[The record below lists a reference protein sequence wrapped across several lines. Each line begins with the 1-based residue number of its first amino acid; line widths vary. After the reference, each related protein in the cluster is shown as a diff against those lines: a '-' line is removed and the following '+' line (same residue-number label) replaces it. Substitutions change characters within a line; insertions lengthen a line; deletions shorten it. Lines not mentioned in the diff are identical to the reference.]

1 MLPVVV
7 YFVVIEGLFG
17 VLLALEAILA
27 IAAMARVTN
36 RTANTGWPGTCPA
49 TLLNNI

>member
-7 YFVVIEGLFG
+7 YFEVIEGFFG

-36 RTANTGWPGTCPA
+36 RTATTGWPGICPA
-49 TLLNNI
+49 TLLNSI